1 MPIKLPFLPRRSEFP
16 PDLWTKCPRCGE
28 MLYNK
33 QLQRNLRVCSKC
45 GHHFRLR
52 ADARLRMLLDP
63 DSFEEHD
70 AGLESTDPLGFVDLK
85 PYPDRLAA
93 ARIASGLRDAAV
105 WGVGRIDGG
114 PVAICVM
121 DFAFI
126 GGSMGSV
133 VGEKVARAA
142 EHALAERIPLVIV
155 SASGGAR
162 MQEGTLA
169 LMQLAK
175 TCAAL
180 ERLAAAG
187 VPYVSILTDPTTGGV
202 FASYAVLGDINIA
215 EPDALIRFAGERV
228 ASGTIAVELPPGY
241 QRAEFLLE
249 HGFLDRVVPRD
260 HLRDEVARLLCYLRE
275 GSPCSTAPFP
285 PGTPV
290 ARAAGDGHD
299 AAFRP
304 FGFLNPK
311 LPALPSL
318 PVVDAGLRG
327 VAALGAQA
335 AEIGAHAAEV
345 IGGRPGDGSGTKPG
359 SSGGATAPAVSSAG
373 SASAPASGRAAAPA
387 SQSAGSPTAVG
398 PASPVTGAAS
408 APGPTAEASDPGTP
422 RGFAGT
428 APDADAQERAWA
440 RVQAARNVKRPHTLD
455 LVRAMA
461 TDVLELHGDRVF
473 GDDPAIV
480 GGLARIPGHAFV
492 FVGHQRGSETDENI
506 RRNFGMAHPEGY
518 RKAMRLFSLAER
530 FRLPVVTFVDTG
542 GAYPGPASEER
553 GVAEAIA
560 RSIALMT
567 GLRTPI
573 VTVITGEGG
582 SGGALGIATADV
594 VLALENAVYSVISPE
609 GCASILW
616 RDASAAKL
624 AAASMRMTAA
634 DQLALGVVDEVIP
647 EPAGG
652 AQEDPVSV
660 AGAIS
665 GRIAAHLDHLGALP
679 VEELLQRRYLRYR
692 TMGAFTTVEREV
704 APAAARRSDLAGRL
718 RDLIEAGRATL
729 GVPEAGPAR
738 TVVDPDVDAPLRE
751 DL

>member
-33 QLQRNLRVCSKC
+33 QLERNLRVCSKC

-52 ADARLRMLLDP
+52 ADARLRVLLDP

-105 WGVGRIDGG
+105 WGVGRIDGQ

-260 HLRDEVARLLCYLRE
+260 HLRDEVSKLLCYLRE

-285 PGTPV
+285 PGTPL

-345 IGGRPGDGSGTKPG
+345 IGGRPGDGSGARAMSPAGT
-359 SSGGATAPAVSSAG
+359 AAPAGGGPTG
-373 SASAPASGRAAAPA
+373 SASGRAAAPSVISPA
-387 SQSAGSPTAVG
+387 APTAGGVTSG
-398 PASPVTGAAS
+398 PAPTRAEAS
-408 APGPTAEASDPGTP
+408 APGVPA
-422 RGFAGT
+422 GFAGT
-428 APDADAQERAWA
+428 APDADAQQRAWV

-480 GGLARIPGHAFV
+480 GGVARIPGHAFV

-616 RDASAAKL
+616 RDAAAARQ
-624 AAASMRMTAA
+624 AAASMRMTAV
-634 DQLALGVVDEVIP
+634 DQVALGVVDEVIP
-647 EPAGG
+647 EPHGG
-652 AQEDPVSV
+652 AHEDPVAV

-665 GRIAAHLDHLGALP
+665 ARIAAHLDQLGALP
-679 VEELLQRRYLRYR
+679 LEELLQRRYLRYR
-692 TMGAFTTVEREV
+692 MMGAFTTVEREA

-729 GVPEAGPAR
+729 GVPESGPAR
-738 TVVDPDVDAPLRE
+738 PVVDPDVDAPLRE